1 MRAVRWTGPDAV
13 DVAEVEPPSL
23 QEPDDAILRVST
35 SAICG
40 SDLHLYHGKLP
51 KVRPGTV
58 IGHEF
63 MGTIEAM
70 GPAVRMHRPG
80 ERCVAAMYTACG
92 RCPRCLAGQH
102 QRCPRYAMFGCGE
115 LFGDLAG
122 GQAELVRVPLADMTL
137 TPVPAELADADAL
150 FVGDILAT
158 AYTACLEAAL
168 QPGES
173 VAVVGVGPV
182 GQLVLECLPLFGPGA
197 VYAVDVLPE
206 RLRRAAALGAIPLDA
221 AGGDPLARLRELN
234 AGRRVDAV
242 LEVVGSASAL
252 ETAWRLV
259 DTGGRVV
266 LVGLLVDEPFPQSAG
281 QTWLRNLSVR
291 SVLGRPYAHRGPLLR
306 LIAQGRLHPA
316 GIVSE
321 RVPLDAAPDAYRRL
335 AARQTSKVL
344 LQP

>member
-1 MRAVRWTGPDAV
+1 MRAVRWAGPDAV
-13 DVAEVEPPSL
+13 RVEEVEPPGL

-51 KVRPGTV
+51 KVHPGTI

-63 MGTIEAM
+63 MGTVEAV

-80 ERCVAAMYTACG
+80 DRCLAAMYTACG
-92 RCPRCLAGQH
+92 RCARCLAGQQ
-102 QRCPRYAMFGCGE
+102 QRCGRYAMFGCGE
-115 LFGDLAG
+115 LFGDLPG

-137 TPVPAELADADAL
+137 SPVPAALADADAL

-158 AYTACLEAAL
+158 AYTACVEAAL
-168 QPGES
+168 QPGET
-173 VAVVGVGPV
+173 VAVVGLGPV
-182 GQLVLECLPLFGPGA
+182 GQLVLQCLQLFGPGA
-197 VYAVDVLPE
+197 VYAVDVLPD
-206 RLRRAAALGAIPLDA
+206 RLRRAGALGAIPIDG

-234 AGRRVDAV
+234 GGQRADVV
-242 LEVVGSASAL
+242 LEVVGSAPAL

-291 SVLGRPYAHRGPLLR
+291 SVLGRPYVHRDPLLR
-306 LIAQGRLHPA
+306 LIAQGRLRPA
-316 GIVSE
+316 EIVSE
-321 RVPLDAAPDAYRRL
+321 RIPLDDAPDVYRRL